1 MCVLE
6 KRISDQR
13 FLELIRKVLN
23 SGYMVSDIPNIDLV
37 GTPQGSVVSPILAN
51 IYLHELDVF
60 VEKLKCEFDSPKGRP
75 IPSKESNRYRYKVL
89 KAKRIED
96 PILREKE
103 IRKYTNL
110 LRTVENK
117 TVGLH
122 TRKIMYVRYADD

>member
-13 FLELIRKVLN
+13 FLELIRKALN
-23 SGYMVSDIPNIDLV
+23 SGYMVSDIPKIDLV
-37 GTPQGSVVSPILAN
+37 GTPQGSVISPILAN

-60 VEKLKCEFDSPKGRP
+60 VEKLKSEFDSPEERP
-75 IPSKESNRYRYKVL
+75 IRKESNRYIDQML

-103 IRKYTNL
+103 IRKYTYL